1 MLIITG
7 AEVNAVNR
15 SLSTPLH
22 VASENNKVEMVDLL
36 VSQGAGLE
44 LQDRDGD
51 TALDLAELQYHTD
64 TSNILRE
71 K

>member
-1 MLIITG
+1 MFRPQG
-7 AEVNAVNR
+7 DNE
-15 SLSTPLH
+15 
-22 VASENNKVEMVDLL
+22 L
-36 VSQGAGLE
+36 VSFLKSLGVDLE

>member
-1 MLIITG
+1 MIIKGQKLNITDNPVLTRRLFRPQG
-7 AEVNAVNR
+7 DNE
-15 SLSTPLH
+15 
-22 VASENNKVEMVDLL
+22 L
-36 VSQGAGLE
+36 VSYLKSLGVDLE